1 MALSSSMLLSAEV
14 VTTVTG
20 CRAGDWA
27 YKLTWQRSAPPAS
40 VLTSPTSMPSLLA
53 LSVTFLGALPSSFF
67 LPVLLAQDT
76 WVWES
81 NDDTLVIELAFS
93 CFGVAGSSSQG
104 LYGWSYVPSEKNMG
118 TI

>member
-1 MALSSSMLLSAEV
+1 MALSSSTLLSAEV

-27 YKLTWQRSAPPAS
+27 YKLTWQ
-40 VLTSPTSMPSLLA
+40 
-53 LSVTFLGALPSSFF
+53 SVTFLGALPSSFF

-81 NDDTLVIELAFS
+81 NDDTLVIESAFS
-93 CFGVAGSSSQG
+93 SFGVAGSSSQG

>member
-1 MALSSSMLLSAEV
+1 MALSSSTLLSAEV

-27 YKLTWQRSAPPAS
+27 YKLTWQRSPPAS

-81 NDDTLVIELAFS
+81 NDDTLVIESAFS